1 MRNGKY
7 GNELKLILLLTEN
20 KNYTAQELAD
30 KLNITRRNLYNYLE
44 YLRFSGFDVQKSGVY
59 YRLGRSS
66 AFFRKLTENM
76 ALSQDEATYILHMLN
91 DSNKLD
97 FYAHSIR
104 QKLIRQFNLADVR
117 TPEVLSAINRH
128 TEVLKEAM
136 NRKCMCML
144 RNYSSPHSKTV
155 SDRIVEPFLFMNN
168 GLDIRCHEIKSHTN
182 KTFKLARIGEVEL
195 LDVEW
200 IAEKEHKQVFTD
212 LFMFSGEERH
222 AVTLLLDQLARNL
235 IVEEYPAS
243 ATCISPVD
251 DDPRHWLFTT
261 DVASYLGIGRFVM
274 GLFKHIKVM
283 GDDNFMLY
291 IKNEVESMKM

>member
-1 MRNGKY
+1 MCQC
-7 GNELKLILLLTEN
+7 LILFVPL
-20 KNYTAQELAD
+20 
-30 KLNITRRNLYNYLE
+30 
-44 YLRFSGFDVQKSGVY
+44 
-59 YRLGRSS
+59 
-66 AFFRKLTENM
+66 
-76 ALSQDEATYILHMLN
+76 
-91 DSNKLD
+91 
-97 FYAHSIR
+97 HSIY
-104 QKLIRQFNLADVR
+104 
-117 TPEVLSAINRH
+117 AINRH

-243 ATCISPVD
+243 TTCISPVD

-261 DVASYLGIGRFVM
+261 DVPSYLGIGRFVM
-274 GLFKHIKVM
+274 GLFNHIKVM

-291 IKNEVESMKM
+291 IRNEVESMKM

>member
-1 MRNGKY
+1 
-7 GNELKLILLLTEN
+7 
-20 KNYTAQELAD
+20 
-30 KLNITRRNLYNYLE
+30 
-44 YLRFSGFDVQKSGVY
+44 
-59 YRLGRSS
+59 
-66 AFFRKLTENM
+66 
-76 ALSQDEATYILHMLN
+76 
-91 DSNKLD
+91 
-97 FYAHSIR
+97 
-104 QKLIRQFNLADVR
+104 
-117 TPEVLSAINRH
+117 
-128 TEVLKEAM
+128 M

-251 DDPRHWLFTT
+251 DDPHFSRRRRPAPLAFHHRRGKLPRHRPFCHGPVQPHKG
-261 DVASYLGIGRFVM
+261 DGRRQLHALHQKR
-274 GLFKHIKVM
+274 G
-283 GDDNFMLY
+283 
-291 IKNEVESMKM
+291 

>member
-91 DSNKLD
+91 NNKLD

-222 AVTLLLDQLARNL
+222 TVTLLLDQLARNL

-243 ATCISPVD
+243 VTCISPVD

-274 GLFKHIKVM
+274 GLFNHIKVM
-283 GDDNFMLY
+283 GDDNFKLY
-291 IKNEVESMKM
+291 IRNEVESMKM

>member
-222 AVTLLLDQLARNL
+222 TVTLLLDQLARNL

-243 ATCISPVD
+243 VTCISPVD

-274 GLFKHIKVM
+274 GLFNHIKVM
-283 GDDNFMLY
+283 GDDNFKLY
-291 IKNEVESMKM
+291 IRNEVESMKM

>member
-7 GNELKLILLLTEN
+7 GHALKLILLLTEN

-30 KLNITRRNLYNYLE
+30 KLNITRRNLYNNLE
-44 YLRFSGFDVQKSGVY
+44 NLRFSGIDVQKSGVY

-91 DSNKLD
+91 NNKLD

-274 GLFKHIKVM
+274 GLFNHIKVM

-291 IKNEVESMKM
+291 IRYEVECMKM

>member
-1 MRNGKY
+1 MAKC
-7 GNELKLILLLTEN
+7 LIISTFMVDFTEFDFLQ
-20 KNYTAQELAD
+20 NY
-30 KLNITRRNLYNYLE
+30 YNSFE
-44 YLRFSGFDVQKSGVY
+44 KSE
-59 YRLGRSS
+59 LGRI
-66 AFFRKLTENM
+66 
-76 ALSQDEATYILHMLN
+76 Y
-91 DSNKLD
+91 
-97 FYAHSIR
+97 
-104 QKLIRQFNLADVR
+104 
-117 TPEVLSAINRH
+117 AINRH

-274 GLFKHIKVM
+274 GLFNHIKVM

-291 IKNEVESMKM
+291 IRNEVESMKM

>member
-144 RNYSSPHSKTV
+144 RKEPHQQDV
-155 SDRIVEPFLFMNN
+155 QAR
-168 GLDIRCHEIKSHTN
+168 SHWRGGA
-182 KTFKLARIGEVEL
+182 AR
-195 LDVEW
+195 
-200 IAEKEHKQVFTD
+200 
-212 LFMFSGEERH
+212 R
-222 AVTLLLDQLARNL
+222 
-235 IVEEYPAS
+235 
-243 ATCISPVD
+243 
-251 DDPRHWLFTT
+251 
-261 DVASYLGIGRFVM
+261 
-274 GLFKHIKVM
+274 
-283 GDDNFMLY
+283 
-291 IKNEVESMKM
+291 

>member
-1 MRNGKY
+1 MPGGQRLCG
-7 GNELKLILLLTEN
+7 GGHSASRLQQRA
-20 KNYTAQELAD
+20 AQ
-30 KLNITRRNLYNYLE
+30 RLE
-44 YLRFSGFDVQKSGVY
+44 EAHGE
-59 YRLGRSS
+59 
-66 AFFRKLTENM
+66 TT
-76 ALSQDEATYILHMLN
+76 LSQDEATYILHILN

-128 TEVLKEAM
+128 TEVLKDAM

-200 IAEKEHKQVFTD
+200 IAEKDHKQVFTD

-222 AVTLLLDQLARNL
+222 TVTLLLDQLARNL

-274 GLFKHIKVM
+274 GLFNHIKVM

-291 IKNEVESMKM
+291 IRNEVESMKM

>member
-1 MRNGKY
+1 MFIFVAYKILKAIKALKGMKQGNMLEPHYFEGKIEAGCDEAGRVCLAGSVY
-7 GNELKLILLLTEN
+7 AAAGILPPGYNNEL
-20 KNYTAQELAD
+20 
-30 KLNITRRNLYNYLE
+30 LND
-44 YLRFSGFDVQKSGVY
+44 SK
-59 YRLGRSS
+59 
-66 AFFRKLTENM
+66 KLTENM

-91 DSNKLD
+91 NNKLD

-128 TEVLKEAM
+128 TEVLKDAM

-274 GLFKHIKVM
+274 GLFNHIKVM

-291 IKNEVESMKM
+291 IRNEVESMKM

>member
-1 MRNGKY
+1 MGAAALVFW
-7 GNELKLILLLTEN
+7 ELEQELGLENRLTSKVGLLSGGQRQAITLLMASLKRPKVLLLDEHTAALDPKTAAKVLALSDKIVAEN
-20 KNYTAQELAD
+20 KLTTLM
-30 KLNITRRNLYNYLE
+30 ITH
-44 YLRFSGFDVQKSGVY
+44 
-59 YRLGRSS
+59 
-66 AFFRKLTENM
+66 NM
-76 ALSQDEATYILHMLN
+76 KD
-91 DSNKLD
+91 
-97 FYAHSIR
+97 
-104 QKLIRQFNLADVR
+104 
-117 TPEVLSAINRH
+117 
-128 TEVLKEAM
+128 AM

-274 GLFKHIKVM
+274 GLFNHIKVM
-283 GDDNFMLY
+283 GDDNSMLY
-291 IKNEVESMKM
+291 IRNEVESMKM